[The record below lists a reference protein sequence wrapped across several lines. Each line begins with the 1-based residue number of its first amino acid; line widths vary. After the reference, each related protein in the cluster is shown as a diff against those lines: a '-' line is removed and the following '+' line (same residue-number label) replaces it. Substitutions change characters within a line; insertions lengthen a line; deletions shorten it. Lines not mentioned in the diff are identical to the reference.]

1 MENEEFTAEEKEEIE
16 EMLKELEKNLKGI
29 ETDLRK
35 KIEKRKEEKK
45 ALNGLMDLLIQ
56 VIPNDTMGLLIK
68 TASKNNRKLNAIV
81 MYGQDGLANKNEEAG
96 KKTLKFMMEIE
107 QLTDL
112 FMKSNSIKE
121 TEEK

>member
-1 MENEEFTAEEKEEIE
+1 MENEEFTAKEKEEIE
-16 EMLKELEKNLKGI
+16 EIIKELEKNLKGI

-81 MYGQDGLANKNEEAG
+81 MYGQDGLIQKNEEAG

-107 QLTDL
+107 QLADL
-112 FMKSNSIKE
+112 FMKSNDIKE